1 MSETIIDKLR
11 QEIGTESIYKSS
23 EPRPNRI
30 FVWIDR
36 VKQREAIRFLKE
48 QGFTHLS
55 AITGLE
61 AEDGIELLYH
71 LSSGGTELTLRITLP
86 LNENIVPTI
95 SDIIPGAVLY
105 EREVYDLLGVKFD
118 GHPNLTR
125 LILPDEAPE
134 DFHPLRKN
142 RRL

>member
-23 EPRPNRI
+23 EPKPNRI
-30 FVWIDR
+30 FVCIDK

-71 LSSGGTELTLRITLP
+71 LSNGGTELTLRITLP

>member
-71 LSSGGTELTLRITLP
+71 LSNGGTELTLRITLP

>member
-11 QEIGTESIYKSS
+11 QEIGMENVYKSS

-55 AITGLE
+55 AITGLD

-71 LSSGGTELTLRITLP
+71 LSNGGTELTLRITLP

-95 SDIIPGAVLY
+95 SDIILGAVLY